1 MYINLNDKEVE
12 ILRSE
17 EYGKKILFSYRG
29 KKYYFKISKS
39 LDSIYNELIACKI
52 AKKMNLP
59 CCEYYPAEH
68 NGFVGVASEYYEDKK
83 AITMEEYLKSKFGSN
98 IHIHNNL
105 TELTA
110 CFYTDFSEEVALRLT
125 TELTNIFIFDAIIGN
140 SDRNS
145 TNYMIIIDGENTR
158 LAPVFDNENML
169 DDHAIYDGDYSLGV
183 DERDYNDGDKFN
195 VLYKFLDRADDET
208 FNRFVAALRLISNDS
223 ITEIFD
229 EISKDTIVVEPIK
242 EIVVRRMAMNKKM
255 IDNYLNSNRR
265 KTYKQKSIKVCY
277 N

>member
-83 AITMEEYLKSKFGSN
+83 AITMEEYIKSKFGSN
-98 IHIHNNL
+98 ISIHNNL

-183 DERDYNDGDKFN
+183 DERDYTDGDKFN

-242 EIVVRRMAMNKKM
+242 EKIVRRMAMNKKM

>member
-12 ILRSE
+12 ILSSE
-17 EYGKKILFSYRG
+17 EYGKKVLFSYRG
-29 KKYYFKISKS
+29 KKYYFKVSKAI
-39 LDSIYNELIACKI
+39 DSIYNELIACKI
-52 AKKMNLP
+52 ASKMNLP

-98 IHIHNNL
+98 ISIHNNL

-110 CFYTDFSEEVALRLT
+110 CFYADFSEEVALRLT

-183 DERDYNDGDKFN
+183 DERDYTDGDKFN

-229 EISKDTIVVEPIK
+229 EISKDTMVVEPIK
-242 EIVVRRMAMNKKM
+242 EKVVRRMAMNKKM

>member
-12 ILRSE
+12 ILSIE
-17 EYGKKILFSYRG
+17 EYGKKIIFSYRG

-52 AKKMNLP
+52 ASKMNVP

-68 NGFVGVASEYYEDKK
+68 NGFVGVASKYYENPK

-98 IHIHNNL
+98 IRIHNNL

-110 CFYTDFSEEVALRLT
+110 CFYADFSEEVARRLT

-158 LAPVFDNENML
+158 IAPVFDNENML

-183 DERDYNDGDKFN
+183 DERDYTDGDKFN

-208 FNRFVAALRLISNDS
+208 FNRFVAALRLISDDS
-223 ITEIFD
+223 INEIFD
-229 EISKDTIVVEPIK
+229 EIGKDTMIIEPIK
-242 EIVVRRMAMNKKM
+242 EKVIRRLAMNKKM

>member
-1 MYINLNDKEVE
+1 MYINLNDKEVK
-12 ILRSE
+12 ILSSE
-17 EYGKKILFSYRG
+17 EYGRKVLFSYRG
-29 KKYYFKISKS
+29 KKYYFKVSKS

-52 AKKMNLP
+52 AKKMNVP

-68 NGFVGVASEYYEDKK
+68 NGFVGVASEYYEDEK

-98 IHIHNNL
+98 IRVHNNL

-110 CFYTDFSEEVALRLT
+110 CFYTDFSEKVASRLT

-140 SDRNS
+140 ADRNS

-158 LAPVFDNENML
+158 MAPVFDNENML

-183 DERDYNDGDKFN
+183 DERDYTDGDKFN

-208 FNRFVAALRLISNDS
+208 YNRFVRALRLISNDS
-223 ITEIFD
+223 IAEIFA
-229 EISKDTIVVEPIK
+229 EIGEDTMIVEPIK
-242 EIVVRRMAMNKKM
+242 EKVVRRIAMNKKM
-255 IDNYLNSNRR
+255 IDKYLNSNRR